1 MLNARRTLAGEPWD
15 GSSKVSLTV
24 ASQEDQAAFLL
35 LDSKGPVSQ
44 VGYAPQEDVWGRT
57 KRTGV
62 LRVRRAHGGPPILNG
77 QYVFVRSLGAGAYGR
92 VKLVLNLQDMQL
104 YAVKAI
110 SKRTLLGNRRV
121 FATEHDF
128 KVYALPVAMLT

>member
-1 MLNARRTLAGEPWD
+1 MSLDFHTSIPTLKED
-15 GSSKVSLTV
+15 G
-24 ASQEDQAAFLL
+24 
-35 LDSKGPVSQ
+35 
-44 VGYAPQEDVWGRT
+44 WGRT

-110 SKRTLLGNRRV
+110 SKRTLLGNRRAV
-121 FATEHDF
+121 RE
-128 KVYALPVAMLT
+128 PRRRP

>member
-1 MLNARRTLAGEPWD
+1 M
-15 GSSKVSLTV
+15 
-24 ASQEDQAAFLL
+24 QEDGW
-35 LDSKGPVSQ
+35 SRRV
-44 VGYAPQEDVWGRT
+44 T

-62 LRVRRAHGGPPILNG
+62 LRVRRAAGGPPILNG

-110 SKRTLLGNRRV
+110 SKRSLLGNRCVTGSSPLSSRLEYRV
-121 FATEHDF
+121 
-128 KVYALPVAMLT
+128 